1 MLSIKN
7 NLMAAQAASNAA
19 TVYGGLS
26 TTIKRLSSGLR
37 INSAIDDAAG
47 LAVRELIRAD
57 IATAR
62 QGSANVRDGISMV
75 QTADGAAS
83 AISDTLVRMKQLAVQ
98 AGNGT
103 YSAQQKGIMQQEF
116 SELAA
121 EITRITE
128 NTSFNGI
135 NLFAD
140 GQTVDIALGD
150 GDTIS
155 IDTQN
160 ISLGSADLTVDPA
173 AAQAMVNT
181 AISQVSSHRGRLGA
195 KMNRLGSAAT
205 VIDTKAENLLAAESR
220 VSDMDVAR
228 GVTSLASTQVQVQ
241 AATAAQAHANIIM
254 NIVGI
259 LLG

>member
-26 TTIKRLSSGLR
+26 TTVKRLSSGLR

-47 LAVRELIRAD
+47 LAIRELIRAD

-150 GDTIS
+150 GETIS

-160 ISLGSADLTVDPA
+160 ISLGSTDLTVDPA
-173 AAQAMVNT
+173 AAQATVNT

-228 GVTSLASTQVQVQ
+228 EVTTLASNQVLVR
-241 AATAAQAHANIIM
+241 AATAAQAHANTIM
-254 NIVGI
+254 NVVGM

>member
-1 MLSIKN
+1 
-7 NLMAAQAASNAA
+7 MAVQAASNAA

-26 TTIKRLSSGLR
+26 TTVKRLSSGLR

-83 AISDTLVRMKQLAVQ
+83 AISDTLVRMKQLTVQ
-98 AGNGT
+98 ASNGT
-103 YSAQQKGIMQQEF
+103 YSAQQKGVMQQEF

-128 NTSFNGI
+128 TTSFNGI

-140 GQTVDIALGD
+140 GQTVNIALGD
-150 GDTIS
+150 GETIS
-155 IDTQN
+155 FDTQN
-160 ISLGSADLTVDPA
+160 ISLGSTDLTVDPA
-173 AAQAMVNT
+173 AAQAIVNT
-181 AISQVSSHRGRLGA
+181 AIAQVSSYRGRLGA

-228 GVTSLASTQVQVQ
+228 EVTSLASTQVQVQ
-241 AATAAQAHANIIM
+241 AATAAQAHANTIM
-254 NIVGI
+254 KLVGM

>member
-7 NLMAAQAASNAA
+7 NLMAAQTASNAA
-19 TVYGGLS
+19 AVYQELS
-26 TTIKRLSSGLR
+26 TSLKRLSSGLR

-57 IATAR
+57 VATAR
-62 QGSANVRDGISMV
+62 QGSSNVRGGISMV
-75 QTADGAAS
+75 QTADGAAGS
-83 AISDTLVRMKQLAVQ
+83 ISDSLIRMKQLATQ
-98 AGNGT
+98 AATST

-128 NTSFNGI
+128 TTSFNGI
-135 NLFAD
+135 NLYAD
-140 GQTVDIALGD
+140 CQTIDIALGN
-150 GDTIS
+150 GETIS

-160 ISLGSADLTVDPA
+160 ISIDAADLTDNPQAALTAVDNAIKQVSNYRGSLGSKANRLESA
-173 AAQAMVNT
+173 AA
-181 AISQVSSHRGRLGA
+181 
-195 KMNRLGSAAT
+195 
-205 VIDTKAENLLAAESR
+205 VINIKAENLLAAESR

-228 GVTSLASTQVQVQ
+228 EVTSLASTQVQVQ
-241 AATAAQAHANIIM
+241 AATAAQAHANTIM
-254 NIVGI
+254 KLVGM

>member
-1 MLSIKN
+1 
-7 NLMAAQAASNAA
+7 MAVQAASNAA
-19 TVYGGLS
+19 TAYGGRS
-26 TTIKRLSSGLR
+26 TTVKRLSSGLR
-37 INSAIDDAAG
+37 INTAIDDAAG
-47 LAVRELIRAD
+47 LAVRELLRAD

-83 AISDTLVRMKQLAVQ
+83 AISDALVRMKQLAVQ

-116 SELAA
+116 RELAA

-128 NTSFNGI
+128 TTSFNGI

-150 GDTIS
+150 GDIIS

-160 ISLGSADLTVDPA
+160 IPLGSTDLTVDPA

-181 AISQVSSHRGRLGA
+181 AISQVSSHRGMLGA

-254 NIVGI
+254 NIVGM

>member
-103 YSAQQKGIMQQEF
+103 YSTQQKGIMQQEF

-150 GDTIS
+150 GETIS

-160 ISLGSADLTVDPA
+160 ISFGSADLTVDPA
-173 AAQAMVNT
+173 AAQTMVNT

-195 KMNRLGSAAT
+195 KMNRLGSAAA

-228 GVTSLASTQVQVQ
+228 EVTSLASNQVLVR
-241 AATAAQAHANIIM
+241 AATAAQAHANTIM
-254 NIVGI
+254 NVVVM